1 MPDNRAILIV
11 DDDPDILGYYW
22 KIFASGD
29 TTEFDI
35 LGEAPAAGASEMV
48 CRQLV
53 CHRYT
58 NAVKFLDAFEKMVD
72 SDLRHPVCI
81 IDMRMPVMNGF
92 ETAQR
97 VRALDQEINI
107 IICTA
112 HSDMD
117 PAEIRANL
125 SGSVFFVRKPF
136 VALELYMMVHSL
148 VDGWNAKQKL
158 LQGGAA

>member
-1 MPDNRAILIV
+1 MAKNKTILIV
-11 DDDPDILGYYW
+11 DDDPDVLAYYW
-22 KIFASGD
+22 KIFAAAEVD
-29 TTEFDI
+29 DFDI
-35 LGEAPAAGASEMV
+35 LGTSPPPEASRLV
-48 CRQLV
+48 CRHLV
-53 CHRYT
+53 CHRFT
-58 NAVKFLDAFEKMVD
+58 NASKFLSAFEKMAEADV
-72 SDLRHPVCI
+72 RHPVCI

-97 VRALDQEINI
+97 VRALDPEINI

-148 VDGWNAKQKL
+148 VDGWNAKREL